1 METRSQKR
9 KRETEII
16 EITQS
21 LIKIK
26 EPQIRQVS
34 VKLVRLNKDDLAA
47 AASSTENGKRVSFK
61 HYNF

>member
-47 AASSTENGKRVSFK
+47 AASSTENGKRVSFT